1 MNQKIMMIALICCA
15 AFFVSCTTDYDLQV
29 KDYDT
34 ALTLYNKN
42 ADFASYKYFLMPD
55 TIMHILPE
63 GGTDDISRKYDAVV
77 KQNVISNFE
86 SRGYQHITLAETA
99 ATPADF
105 VVVLT
110 AYSSTYVG
118 YYYDYWSYWGWY
130 YPYYPPGWG
139 YYPPGGAMYSYT
151 TGTLVVSMI
160 DPILNDPAGQKV
172 MPVWWG
178 HITGLL
184 GDTYSSSQTRILN
197 ALNALYAQ
205 SPYLVSGQ

>member
-1 MNQKIMMIALICCA
+1 MHSLLAIALMCCTL
-15 AFFVSCTTDYDLQV
+15 FIISCTTDYNLEV

-34 ALTLYNKN
+34 ALTLYNKS

-55 TIMHILPE
+55 TIVHIVPE
-63 GGTDDISRKYDAVV
+63 GGTDEISRKYDAVAI
-77 KQNVISNFE
+77 QNIISNFQA
-86 SRGYQHITLAETA
+86 RGYVRILDTVTNK
-99 ATPADF
+99 PDF

-139 YYPPGGAMYSYT
+139 YYPPGGAVYSYT

-160 DPILNDPAGQKV
+160 DPLKNDPAGKKV
-172 MPVWWG
+172 LPVWWG

-197 ALNALYAQ
+197 ALDQLFTQ
-205 SPYLVSGQ
+205 SPYMISGR